1 MKFKVFKLQELIYKK
16 VAYVIV
22 SIVTMVCIYLYFFNG
37 ADGDIAYILSIVYAL
52 ILFIVSLYFNNMSIL
67 TQNMF
72 LKRKEQYRSLKEL
85 NNLYEHNLKEKE
97 DLTKFIFMAQAFT
110 GRISPD
116 KGGYIKL
123 NGFEYKQKYLK
134 LEENY
139 LKQKRDYID
148 LITDEINNY
157 VVANK
162 IIKKVVNVYVHD
174 LENLFEN
181 LSDWIEKRF
190 ELTTEEK
197 EAFSNFIN
205 NCSVRNKLKL
215 KRIEKMERKIIKM
228 INKTH
233 KKSQNNFEKIEE
245 IYGDMLFSSLYE
257 DNVLSSNFAIIEG
270 LIKELKS
277 EVLYTIEFEDSA
289 ETHIDLLEKYLS
301 EIDEKLDVIYKEIE
315 ELKFINPDY

>member
-85 NNLYEHNLKEKE
+85 NNLYKHNLKEKE

-181 LSDWIEKRF
+181 LSDWIEKQF